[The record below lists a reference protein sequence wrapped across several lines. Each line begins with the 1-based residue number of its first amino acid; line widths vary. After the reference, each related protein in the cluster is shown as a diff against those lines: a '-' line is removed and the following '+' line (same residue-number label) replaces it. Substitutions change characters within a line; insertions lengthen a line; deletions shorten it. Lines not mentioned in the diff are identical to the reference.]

1 MGFLLN
7 FANVFDRIT
16 RSVGK
21 AAGWIILLL
30 IFTIMF
36 DVVTRKIDVIRLYF
50 ADFTIEYGYSVS
62 TILQDLEW
70 HLHGMLLLLTFGF
83 GYLMNAHVRVDIF
96 RENFSRKGQA
106 WMELCGLLVLAL
118 PFMLLML
125 YFSWRFV
132 TISFGQGEGSESMT
146 GIPWRYVVKSF
157 MFIGF
162 SVATVAILATL
173 ARLIVYLFGSP
184 DAKHSAHQ
192 AMAIFAHEDPAVKE
206 REEARVATER
216 SAHEVR
222 RKILAYAKQKRQE
235 RRERHSGGGR

>member
-7 FANVFDRIT
+7 FANLFDRVA

-50 ADFTIEYGYSVS
+50 ADFTIAYGYSVS

-70 HLHGMLLLLTFGF
+70 HLHGVLLLLTFGF

-96 RENFSRKGQA
+96 RESFSRRGQT
-106 WMELCGLLVLAL
+106 WMELCGILVLAL

-125 YFSWRFV
+125 YFSWRFAA
-132 TISFGQGEGSESMT
+132 ISWHQGEGSESMT
-146 GIPWRYVVKSF
+146 GIPWRYVIKSF
-157 MFIGF
+157 TVIGF
-162 SVATVAILATL
+162 GLTTMAILATL
-173 ARLIVYLFGSP
+173 ARLVVYLFGAP
-184 DAKHSAHQ
+184 DAKHGAHR
-192 AMAIFAHEDPAVKE
+192 ALAIFAYEDPAAKAL
-206 REEARVATER
+206 EEARTEIER
-216 SAHEVR
+216 SAHDVR
-222 RKILAYAKQKRQE
+222 RAMRAAAKKERNE
-235 RRERHSGGGR
+235 RRNAQTGGGR

>member
-7 FANVFDRIT
+7 FANLFDRIA

-50 ADFTIEYGYSVS
+50 ADFTIAYGYSVS

-70 HLHGMLLLLTFGF
+70 HLHGVLLLLTFGF

-96 RENFSRKGQA
+96 RESFSRRGQA
-106 WMELCGLLVLAL
+106 WMELCGILVLAL

-125 YFSWRFV
+125 YFSWRFAA
-132 TISFGQGEGSESMT
+132 ISWHQGEGSESMT
-146 GIPWRYVVKSF
+146 GIPWRYVIKSF
-157 MFIGF
+157 TVIGF
-162 SVATVAILATL
+162 GITTMAILATF
-173 ARLIVYLFGSP
+173 ARLVVYLFGAP
-184 DAKHSAHQ
+184 DAKHSAHR
-192 AMAIFAHEDPAVKE
+192 ALAIFAYEDPAAKAL
-206 REEARVATER
+206 EEARTEIER
-216 SAHEVR
+216 SAHDVR
-222 RKILAYAKQKRQE
+222 REMRAAAKKERNE
-235 RRERHSGGGR
+235 RRNAQTGGGR

>member
-7 FANVFDRIT
+7 FANVFDRIA

-21 AAGWIILLL
+21 AAGWIILAL
-30 IFTIMF
+30 IFVIMF
-36 DVVTRKIDVIRLYF
+36 DVITRKIDVIRLFF
-50 ADFTIEYGYSVS
+50 ADFTIEYGYSIS

-70 HLHGMLLLLTFGF
+70 HLHGVLLLLTFGF
-83 GYLMNAHVRVDIF
+83 GYLMNTHVRVDIF

-106 WMELCGLLVLAL
+106 WMEFWGILLLAL

-125 YFSWRFV
+125 FFAWRFAA
-132 TISFGQGEGSESMT
+132 ISWHQGEGSESMT

-162 SVATVAILATL
+162 SVATIAILATL
-173 ARLIVYLFGSP
+173 ARLIAYLFGSP

-192 AMAIFAHEDPAVKE
+192 ALAIFAHEDPEAKE
-206 REEARVATER
+206 LEAARVATER
-216 SAHEVR
+216 AAHEVR
-222 RKILAYAKQKRQE
+222 REMRANAKQERQE
-235 RRERHSGGGR
+235 RRDGRRGGGR

>member
-7 FANVFDRIT
+7 LANVLDRIA

-30 IFTIMF
+30 IFVIMF

-50 ADFTIEYGYSVS
+50 SDFTIEYGYSVS

-70 HLHGMLLLLTFGF
+70 HLHGVLLLLTFGF
-83 GYLMNAHVRVDIF
+83 GYLMNTHVRVDIF

-106 WMELCGLLVLAL
+106 WMEFWGILLLAL

-125 YFSWRFV
+125 YFSWRFFA
-132 TISFGQGEGSESMT
+132 ISFGQGEGSESMT

-162 SVATVAILATL
+162 SVATIAILATL
-173 ARLIVYLFGSP
+173 ARLAAFLFGSP
-184 DAKHSAHQ
+184 DEKHRAHQ
-192 AMAIFAHEDPAVKE
+192 ALAIFAHEDPAAKAM
-206 REEARVATER
+206 EEARVATER
-216 SAHEVR
+216 AAHEVR
-222 RKILAYAKQKRQE
+222 REMRADARKERDE
-235 RRERHSGGGR
+235 RRDGQGGGER

>member
-7 FANVFDRIT
+7 FANLFDRIA

-62 TILQDLEW
+62 TILQDFEW

-96 RENFSRKGQA
+96 RESFSRRGQA
-106 WMELCGLLVLAL
+106 WMELCGILVLAL

-125 YFSWRFV
+125 YFSWRFAA
-132 TISFGQGEGSESMT
+132 ISWHQGEGSESMT
-146 GIPWRYVVKSF
+146 GIPWRYVIKSF
-157 MFIGF
+157 TVIGF
-162 SVATVAILATL
+162 GITTMAILATF
-173 ARLIVYLFGSP
+173 ARLVVYLFGAP
-184 DAKHSAHQ
+184 DAKHSAHR
-192 AMAIFAHEDPAVKE
+192 ALAIFAYEDPAAKAL
-206 REEARVATER
+206 EEARTEIER
-216 SAHEVR
+216 SAHDVR
-222 RKILAYAKQKRQE
+222 REMRAAAKKERNE
-235 RRERHSGGGR
+235 RRNAQTGGGR

>member
-7 FANVFDRIT
+7 FANVLDRIA

-21 AAGWIILLL
+21 AAGWIIMLL
-30 IFTIMF
+30 IFVIMF
-36 DVVTRKIDVIRLYF
+36 DVITRKVDVIRLYF
-50 ADFTIEYGYSVS
+50 SDFTIEYGYSIS

-70 HLHGMLLLLTFGF
+70 HLHGVLLLLTFGF
-83 GYLMNAHVRVDIF
+83 GYLMNTHVRVDIF

-106 WMELCGLLVLAL
+106 WAEFWGLLLLAL
-118 PFMLLML
+118 PFMVLML

-132 TISFGQGEGSESMT
+132 AISWRQGEGSESMT
-146 GIPWRYVVKSF
+146 GIPWRYGVKSF

-192 AMAIFAHEDPAVKE
+192 ALAIFAHEDPAAKAM
-206 REEARVATER
+206 EEARVAVER
-216 SAHEVR
+216 AAHSVR
-222 RKILAYAKQKRQE
+222 REMRANAKQEREE
-235 RRERHSGGGR
+235 RRNGQRGGGR

>member
-7 FANVFDRIT
+7 FANLFDRIA

-70 HLHGMLLLLTFGF
+70 HLHGVLLLLTFGF

-96 RENFSRKGQA
+96 RENFSRRGQA
-106 WMELCGLLVLAL
+106 WMELWGILVLAL

-125 YFSWRFV
+125 YFSWRFAA
-132 TISFGQGEGSESMT
+132 ISWHQGEGSESLT

-162 SVATVAILATL
+162 GLTTMAILATL
-173 ARLIVYLFGSP
+173 ARLVAYLFGP
-184 DAKHSAHQ
+184 PEAKHSAHR
-192 AMAIFAHEDPAVKE
+192 ALAIFAHEDPAAKALEEARATVERAAHDVRREMRASAKQE
-206 REEARVATER
+206 REE
-216 SAHEVR
+216 R
-222 RKILAYAKQKRQE
+222 RNGQNR
-235 RRERHSGGGR
+235 GGR

>member
-7 FANVFDRIT
+7 FANLFDRIA

-50 ADFTIEYGYSVS
+50 ADFTIAYGYSVS

-96 RENFSRKGQA
+96 RESFSRRGQA
-106 WMELCGLLVLAL
+106 WMELCGILVLAL

-125 YFSWRFV
+125 YFSWRFAA
-132 TISFGQGEGSESMT
+132 ISWHQGEGSESMT
-146 GIPWRYVVKSF
+146 GIPWRYVIKSF
-157 MFIGF
+157 TVIGF
-162 SVATVAILATL
+162 GITTMAILATF
-173 ARLIVYLFGSP
+173 ARLVVYLFGAP
-184 DAKHSAHQ
+184 DAKHSAHR
-192 AMAIFAHEDPAVKE
+192 ALAIFAYEDPAAKAL
-206 REEARVATER
+206 EEARTEIER
-216 SAHEVR
+216 SAHDVR
-222 RKILAYAKQKRQE
+222 REMRAAAKKERNE
-235 RRERHSGGGR
+235 RRNAQTGGGR

>member
-70 HLHGMLLLLTFGF
+70 HLHGVLLLLTFGF

-96 RENFSRKGQA
+96 RENFSRRGQA
-106 WMELCGLLVLAL
+106 WMELCGILVLAL

-125 YFSWRFV
+125 YFAWRFAAISWR
-132 TISFGQGEGSESMT
+132 QGEGSESMT
-146 GIPWRYVVKSF
+146 GIPWRYVIKSF

-162 SVATVAILATL
+162 GLTTMAILATF
-173 ARLIVYLFGSP
+173 ARLVVYLFGAP
-184 DAKHSAHQ
+184 DAKHGAHQ
-192 AMAIFAHEDPAVKE
+192 ALAIFAHEDPAAE
-206 REEARVATER
+206 AMEETRVVTER
-216 SAHEVR
+216 AAHDVR
-222 RKILAYAKQKRQE
+222 REMRANAKQERQE
-235 RRERHSGGGR
+235 RRNGQRGGGR

>member
-50 ADFTIEYGYSVS
+50 ADFTIAYGYSVS

-96 RENFSRKGQA
+96 RENFSRRGQA
-106 WMELCGLLVLAL
+106 WMELSGILVLAL

-125 YFSWRFV
+125 YFAWRFATISWR
-132 TISFGQGEGSESMT
+132 QGEGSESMT
-146 GIPWRYVVKSF
+146 GIPWRYVIKSF

-162 SVATVAILATL
+162 GLTTMAILATL
-173 ARLIVYLFGSP
+173 ARLVAYLFGSP
-184 DAKHSAHQ
+184 DAKHSAHR
-192 AMAIFAHEDPAVKE
+192 ALAIFAHEDPAAE
-206 REEARVATER
+206 ALEEARVKVER
-216 SAHEVR
+216 AAHDVR
-222 RKILAYAKQKRQE
+222 REMRATAKQERKE
-235 RRERHSGGGR
+235 RRDARNGGGR

>member
-7 FANVFDRIT
+7 FANLFDRIA

-70 HLHGMLLLLTFGF
+70 HLHGVLLLLTFGF

-96 RENFSRKGQA
+96 RENFSRRGQA
-106 WMELCGLLVLAL
+106 WMEFWGILVLAL

-125 YFSWRFV
+125 YFSWRFAA
-132 TISFGQGEGSESMT
+132 ISWHQGEGSESLT

-162 SVATVAILATL
+162 GLTTMAILATL
-173 ARLIVYLFGSP
+173 ARLVAYLFGLP

-192 AMAIFAHEDPAVKE
+192 ALAIFAHEDPAAKALEEARATVERAAHDVRREMRASAKQE
-206 REEARVATER
+206 REE
-216 SAHEVR
+216 R
-222 RKILAYAKQKRQE
+222 RNGQNR
-235 RRERHSGGGR
+235 GGR

>member
-7 FANVFDRIT
+7 FANVFDRIA

-50 ADFTIEYGYSVS
+50 SDFTIEYGYSVS

-70 HLHGMLLLLTFGF
+70 HLHGVLLLLTFGF

-96 RENFSRKGQA
+96 RENFSRRGQA
-106 WMELCGLLVLAL
+106 WMEFWGLIVLAL
-118 PFMLLML
+118 PFMILML
-125 YFSWRFV
+125 YFAWRFAA
-132 TISFGQGEGSESMT
+132 ISWHQGEGSESMT

-157 MFIGF
+157 RFIGF
-162 SVATVAILATL
+162 CITTMAILSGDSSSTCSDLPTRNTARTRRWRSSPTRIRHRWRWRKPGSRPSAPPIPSGTRCAPTRNKSAKNGATG
-173 ARLIVYLFGSP
+173 GSAEP
-184 DAKHSAHQ
+184 C
-192 AMAIFAHEDPAVKE
+192 
-206 REEARVATER
+206 
-216 SAHEVR
+216 
-222 RKILAYAKQKRQE
+222 
-235 RRERHSGGGR
+235 GN